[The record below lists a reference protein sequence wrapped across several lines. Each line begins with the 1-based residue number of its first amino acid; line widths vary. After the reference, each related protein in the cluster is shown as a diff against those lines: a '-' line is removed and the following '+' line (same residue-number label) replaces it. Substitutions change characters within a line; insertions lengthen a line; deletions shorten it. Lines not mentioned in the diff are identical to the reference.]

1 VDYSWQI
8 IYLSS
13 IADLLCKVSLGI
25 LAIMEI
31 GRRLRELRE
40 SRNLSQGDL
49 EARTGLLRCYTSR
62 VENGHTVPSVETIE
76 KYTNALGVALFAFFS
91 NGVNAQQA
99 EPLPS
104 EDSDWGSTPRERF
117 QNHKIVS
124 ALTNMSDQDRQLV
137 LALVQR
143 LTKAKRAKKHKV
155 TFRAA

>member
-1 VDYSWQI
+1 
-8 IYLSS
+8 
-13 IADLLCKVSLGI
+13 
-25 LAIMEI
+25 MEI

-49 EARTGLLRCYTSR
+49 EVRTGLLRCYTSR

-76 KYTNALGVALFAFFS
+76 KYASALGIALFAFFS
-91 NGVNAQQA
+91 NGVNSPRV
-99 EPLPS
+99 EPPLPS
-104 EDSDWGSTPRERF
+104 KDPDWGSTPTERF

-124 ALTNMSDQDRQLV
+124 ALTNMNDQDRQLV

-143 LTKAKRAKKHKV
+143 LTKAKRAKKHKL